1 MLLDLDV
8 KAVHNCGVKKKIA
21 AGWETNENLKHIK
34 VKEEKITEK
43 KRRKNI
49 SEKEE
54 KYKWKNKWKRR
65 KI

>member
-43 KRRKNI
+43 K
-49 SEKEE
+49 EE
-54 KYKWKNKWKRR
+54 K
-65 KI
+65 I